1 MCLQRLIT
9 TYCNS
14 VGQKEERERGEEAI
28 QVLRYDEERRRNQ
41 PNEEKGDNGNKR
53 SEEEVKQCIF
63 CTPKKRRQH
72 TGACALRWDFFFF
85 LLFHP
90 LSFSFSYKILQ
101 SGMRENNNSVS
112 FTTGYV
118 NTFQN
123 QLLLKPSNKYK
134 RKKKTFFPIP
144 QGPGTSQRLSLHKHA
159 QCFRTPLTGGNKR
172 CGVVEISQPS
182 TGEKKRSLKER
193 HLLQHAF
200 MRGFA
205 C

>member
-72 TGACALRWDFFFF
+72 TGACALR
-85 LLFHP
+85 
-90 LSFSFSYKILQ
+90 
-101 SGMRENNNSVS
+101 
-112 FTTGYV
+112 
-118 NTFQN
+118 
-123 QLLLKPSNKYK
+123 
-134 RKKKTFFPIP
+134 
-144 QGPGTSQRLSLHKHA
+144 
-159 QCFRTPLTGGNKR
+159 
-172 CGVVEISQPS
+172 
-182 TGEKKRSLKER
+182 
-193 HLLQHAF
+193 
-200 MRGFA
+200 
-205 C
+205 

>member
-1 MCLQRLIT
+1 MHFLYSKKASSAHRGLCAPFRLFFFYSFTLFPFLFLTKYSKAACERQQLCVLYNRLCQHLPKPAFAQAKQQI
-9 TYCNS
+9 
-14 VGQKEERERGEEAI
+14 QKEE
-28 QVLRYDEERRRNQ
+28 
-41 PNEEKGDNGNKR
+41 K
-53 SEEEVKQCIF
+53 
-63 CTPKKRRQH
+63 
-72 TGACALRWDFFFF
+72 DF
-85 LLFHP
+85 
-90 LSFSFSYKILQ
+90 
-101 SGMRENNNSVS
+101 
-112 FTTGYV
+112 
-118 NTFQN
+118 
-123 QLLLKPSNKYK
+123 
-134 RKKKTFFPIP
+134 FFPIP